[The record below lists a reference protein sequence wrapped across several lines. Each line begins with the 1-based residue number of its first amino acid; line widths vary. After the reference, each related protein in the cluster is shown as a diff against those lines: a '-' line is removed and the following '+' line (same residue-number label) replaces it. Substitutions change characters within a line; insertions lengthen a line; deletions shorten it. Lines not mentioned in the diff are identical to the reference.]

1 MLDRDWH
8 EGPCAHATKSPGA
21 QRKREGCRFRSC
33 LRCAESWRR
42 VHHPSDRRR
51 PRCAPPIPYAGAGV
65 SAYVRLCLPARS
77 PGLVTAA
84 ALVGQVSCA
93 GAALLRSV
101 NESNRA
107 RVCISSAGGA
117 PAACAAVRAQ
127 SLSDAAC
134 LLGCESMCA
143 ACVCSATL
151 DRPAPSAAYTAV
163 SPWPTE
169 HTTPSFLL
177 PLCYF
182 SFPFPPP
189 SPPLLRAFSLFLY
202 RHARPPS
209 WAGCRRPNTRQKP
222 DQLPPCLARPGIPLQ
237 SGRRDQVYAFTIYR

>member
-1 MLDRDWH
+1 M
-8 EGPCAHATKSPGA
+8 
-21 QRKREGCRFRSC
+21 
-33 LRCAESWRR
+33 
-42 VHHPSDRRR
+42 HHPSDRRR

-134 LLGCESMCA
+134 LLGCESMGA
-143 ACVCSATL
+143 PCVCSATL

-163 SPWPTE
+163 SPWPAE
-169 HTTPSFLL
+169 HTTPSSFLL
-177 PLCYF
+177 PLSLFFLSF
-182 SFPFPPP
+182 SP
-189 SPPLLRAFSLFLY
+189 SPPLWRAFSLFLY

-209 WAGCRRPNTRQKP
+209 WGR
-222 DQLPPCLARPGIPLQ
+222 LPPPQHAPEARPASALPCTARNTPPIWQATRPTRSPYTDDVGGWLLQ
-237 SGRRDQVYAFTIYR
+237 G